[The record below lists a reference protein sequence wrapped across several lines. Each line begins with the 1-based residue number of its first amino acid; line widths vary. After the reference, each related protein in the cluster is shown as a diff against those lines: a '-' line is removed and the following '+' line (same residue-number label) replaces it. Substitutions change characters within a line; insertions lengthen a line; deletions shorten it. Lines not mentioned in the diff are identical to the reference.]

1 MSSANSLE
9 ALRRRIGHGSA
20 PIAFAALAEEHR
32 RAGRPEDAV
41 AVCREGLERYPT
53 YASARVTL
61 GRALLDLGLVAEAVA
76 ELEEAVLQAPDNLA
90 AARALAE
97 AHLRL
102 EDLSPTEDETAAAAK
117 APRPAAEDLGLHPR
131 LPARDGL
138 GDDPMLVDDQAALSG
153 YAPVWHR
160 PETVATGGGP
170 PASVWH
176 VAPVPPPARPP
187 PAVSAWD
194 ETIYAPV
201 QPVAA
206 PEVAADASSP
216 WVRSLRAAVA
226 EVFSDAVDAHHPP
239 ADAQAQ
245 AGEQGPAGAAHTGR
259 TADQEREALETLET
273 LLAAVRARRA
283 ALAVTATGVSPG

>member
-32 RAGRPEDAV
+32 RAGRPDDAV

-61 GRALLDLGLVAEAVA
+61 GRALLDLGLVADAVA

-102 EDLSPTEDETAAAAK
+102 GDLPPTEDETAAAVTA
-117 APRPAAEDLGLHPR
+117 ANPAAEDLGLHPP
-131 LPARDGL
+131 LPTVDVL
-138 GDDPMLVDDQAALSG
+138 GDDPGLVDDQAVLSG
-153 YAPVWHR
+153 YAPAWHR
-160 PETVATGGGP
+160 PETVAIGGDAP
-170 PASVWH
+170 TSVWH
-176 VAPVPPPARPP
+176 VAPVPPPAQPP
-187 PAVSAWD
+187 AAVSAWD

-206 PEVAADASSP
+206 SEAAADAASP
-216 WVRSLRAAVA
+216 WVRSLRAAVT
-226 EVFSDAVDAHHPP
+226 EVFSDAADAHQPP
-239 ADAQAQ
+239 ADAQAK
-245 AGEQGPAGAAHTGR
+245 AGEQGPVGAADTGR
-259 TADQEREALETLET
+259 TADQELEALET

-283 ALAVTATGVSPG
+283 ALAVTATGVPPG